1 MAKWTSKSRADGATG
16 AKQGRSSVA
25 ELRPPVHTLPKERP
39 LGKTIRPARNL
50 RDWPIDSLAKPASDL
65 KCRCYQF
72 QVLSR
77 RLTLAGSRQ
86 DHLDAP
92 TSVPPLIRVEQCGII
107 RLNVLQGTGQRV
119 WLLGGRM
126 HCKGTKTD
134 NSHSNQ
140 HCRDQACSDFCLELV
155 HKLRRVQAM

>member
-1 MAKWTSKSRADGATG
+1 VRPALNKVVLAS
-16 AKQGRSSVA
+16 QSSV
-25 ELRPPVHTLPKERP
+25 RQYTPVPKSVHRKDNTASP
-39 LGKTIRPARNL
+39 KPSA
-50 RDWPIDSLAKPASDL
+50 WPIDSLAKPASDL

-72 QVLSR
+72 QVVGR
-77 RLTLAGSRQ
+77 RLTLGGSRQ

-92 TSVPPLIRVEQCGII
+92 TSVPPLIRVEQRGII

-126 HCKGTKTD
+126 HCDGTKTD
-134 NSHSNQ
+134 NSRSNQ